1 MSMLCVDKI
10 VLTFKESFINDV
22 ICLDFKVPELKMY
35 TLYADSDADV
45 SERNRVKYIVYYN
58 DNCASKLF
66 TRTNTITICFE

>member
-1 MSMLCVDKI
+1 M
-10 VLTFKESFINDV
+10 NDV
-22 ICLDFKVPELKMY
+22 ICLGFKVPELKMY

-66 TRTNTITICFE
+66 TPTNTITFFRMINYVAIYIVNNLRQNVM